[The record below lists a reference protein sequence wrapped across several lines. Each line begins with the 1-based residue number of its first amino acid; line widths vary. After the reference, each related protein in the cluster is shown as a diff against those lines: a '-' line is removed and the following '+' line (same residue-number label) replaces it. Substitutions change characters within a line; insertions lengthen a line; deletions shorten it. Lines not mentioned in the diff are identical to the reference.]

1 MIGFR
6 GIGKVFDIVGGIA
19 AFFTVILIGLLY
31 VNVKYNFLPADT
43 AATLATVR
51 EYAVLLTLAV
61 VGMGF
66 ACRRGLILFVLYV
79 VFAAVALGFSFPAL
93 F

>member
-6 GIGKVFDIVGGIA
+6 GIGKIFDIIGGIA
-19 AFFTVILIGLLY
+19 AFLTVILIGFLY
-31 VNVKYNFLPADT
+31 INMKFGFLPADL
-43 AATLATVR
+43 AGTLATVR
-51 EYAVLLTLAV
+51 EYAVLFTLAV

-79 VFAAVALGFSFPAL
+79 ALAVCAIAFSFPAL